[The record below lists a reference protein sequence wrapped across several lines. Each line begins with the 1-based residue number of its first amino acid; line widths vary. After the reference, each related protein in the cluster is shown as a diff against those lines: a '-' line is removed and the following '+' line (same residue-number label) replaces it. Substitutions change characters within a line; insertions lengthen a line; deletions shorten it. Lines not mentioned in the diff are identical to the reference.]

1 MADVQPIGAVMVVG
15 GGVGGIQASLDL
27 AESGFKVYLVETRSA
42 IGGHMAQLDKTFP
55 TNDCAMCIV
64 SPKLV
69 EAGRHIN
76 IDILTDTDVL
86 GVEGEA
92 GRFAVALR
100 RKARYVDVDKCTG
113 CGECQQVCPV
123 VLPARLNVY
132 EEGLVERRAAYR
144 LYPQAVPNAFAIDK
158 LGISPCRD
166 ACPTGQRAQ
175 GYIALIGEGRYH
187 DAMRVIKEDNPFP
200 GICGRICNHRCED
213 ACNRALVDE
222 PVDIRALKRFVTD
235 KVYSEPRV
243 APERCEITHDRQ
255 VAIIGAGPCGL
266 TAAQDLVTLGY
277 PVTVF
282 EALSVAGGMLRVGVP
297 EYRLPAT
304 IIEREIADITDLG
317 VDLRLNHPVQ
327 NLNDLFEQGYDAVLI
342 AVGAHE
348 GIRLPIPGADLDGV
362 IINTRFL
369 RDVRMGNA
377 PELGAKVMVVGAG
390 DVAMDV
396 ARTAVRLGS
405 EVCVHYRRSREEAT
419 AGEEEI
425 RHAAEEGVS
434 FNFLSNPVAVEG
446 DASGRVSGVR
456 CVRMRLGEPDASGR
470 PRPEPIPG
478 SEYLVQCDNVI
489 FSVGQRAGL
498 AFIPADAGVERT
510 RDDRIVVDP
519 DTLATTRAGVFAGG
533 DAVRGTAFVIDS
545 VASGHT
551 AARSIDRFLRGEP
564 LNPPQKPE
572 LPVVHLTESEVDDL
586 VRRGEVVLTRRQGVP
601 EMAVGERLLGFEEVS
616 RGYTDE
622 LAKQEAARCLAC
634 GLCSECLS
642 CSYACGVDAINH
654 DMVDRTETLDVGAII
669 LAPGY
674 ETYNARGSE
683 ELGYGRY
690 PNVLTAMQFERLLS
704 ASGPTYGHVKRPS
717 DHQRPRKIAF
727 LQCVGSRDQEHDYCS
742 SICCMYATKEAIMAC
757 DHEPDTQVKIFMM
770 DMRAFSKGYLEY
782 YQRAQDKY
790 GVEYVR
796 CRVSELRENPTTHNV
811 IVRFAREAGG
821 GDGAQGTAIV
831 EEEFDLVVL
840 AVGAEIPDGV
850 RRLGDNVGIELDRYG
865 FCQGSP
871 FDPLRSSRP
880 GIYACGPLV
889 EPKDIPETVVEASAA
904 AACAEM
910 LLASARGT
918 LVREAEYPPERDVSE
933 EEPRVGVFV
942 CHCGSNIAGFVDVEE
957 VESYVKTIRHVV
969 HAERNLYTC
978 SQDSIA
984 HITEQVQE
992 HGLNRVVVAACTP
1005 LTHEPLFRESLRMAG
1020 LNPYLFEMAN
1030 IRNQCSWVHSQ
1041 DREGATDKAEHLV
1054 RMAVARAA
1062 RLQPLQKVS
1071 IPVRKSA
1078 LVIGGG
1084 VAGMTAAL
1092 SLAGQGFPVHLVER
1106 DGQLGGC
1113 LRHIFHTVE
1122 GPDPQLHLQELIGR
1136 VDAEPL
1142 ISTHLNTVLVEHAG
1156 FRGNFSSRL
1165 RTANSGG
1172 STDEFQVLHGATVV
1186 ASGGQEYRG
1195 TEYLYGQSAQVVTG
1209 QEFEALL
1216 AGQEEVPDEVAMI
1229 LCVGPAEKYCSR
1241 ICCTTA
1247 LKNALRLKDLNPS
1260 ARVTVLYRDIRT
1272 YGFKERLY
1280 TEARRKGILFTR
1292 YDDGHRP
1299 EVELVDGV
1307 LQVRAWESTFDNWM
1321 TLRPD
1326 LLVLSNPV
1334 VPADASKELA
1344 TALKVSRDLDGF
1356 FLEAHVKLRP
1366 VEFAT
1371 EGVYLAGLAHYP
1383 KFIGEATV
1391 QAQAAAA
1398 RAATILSRDTLSV
1411 GGVVAQVDASK
1422 CTACLTCVRVCPYH
1436 VPRISRH
1443 LVGVGG
1449 IAGAAEIEV
1458 AECRGCG
1465 ICIAECPARAIELM
1479 HYTGEQV
1486 EAKIGALLELPQS
1499 VTA

>member
-1 MADVQPIGAVMVVG
+1 
-15 GGVGGIQASLDL
+15 
-27 AESGFKVYLVETRSA
+27 
-42 IGGHMAQLDKTFP
+42 
-55 TNDCAMCIV
+55 
-64 SPKLV
+64 
-69 EAGRHIN
+69 
-76 IDILTDTDVL
+76 
-86 GVEGEA
+86 
-92 GRFAVALR
+92 
-100 RKARYVDVDKCTG
+100 
-113 CGECQQVCPV
+113 
-123 VLPARLNVY
+123 
-132 EEGLVERRAAYR
+132 
-144 LYPQAVPNAFAIDK
+144 
-158 LGISPCRD
+158 
-166 ACPTGQRAQ
+166 
-175 GYIALIGEGRYH
+175 
-187 DAMRVIKEDNPFP
+187 
-200 GICGRICNHRCED
+200 
-213 ACNRALVDE
+213 
-222 PVDIRALKRFVTD
+222 
-235 KVYSEPRV
+235 
-243 APERCEITHDRQ
+243 
-255 VAIIGAGPCGL
+255 
-266 TAAQDLVTLGY
+266 
-277 PVTVF
+277 
-282 EALSVAGGMLRVGVP
+282 
-297 EYRLPAT
+297 
-304 IIEREIADITDLG
+304 
-317 VDLRLNHPVQ
+317 
-327 NLNDLFEQGYDAVLI
+327 
-342 AVGAHE
+342 
-348 GIRLPIPGADLDGV
+348 
-362 IINTRFL
+362 
-369 RDVRMGNA
+369 
-377 PELGAKVMVVGAG
+377 
-390 DVAMDV
+390 
-396 ARTAVRLGS
+396 
-405 EVCVHYRRSREEAT
+405 
-419 AGEEEI
+419 
-425 RHAAEEGVS
+425 
-434 FNFLSNPVAVEG
+434 
-446 DASGRVSGVR
+446 
-456 CVRMRLGEPDASGR
+456 
-470 PRPEPIPG
+470 
-478 SEYLVQCDNVI
+478 
-489 FSVGQRAGL
+489 
-498 AFIPADAGVERT
+498 
-510 RDDRIVVDP
+510 
-519 DTLATTRAGVFAGG
+519 
-533 DAVRGTAFVIDS
+533 
-545 VASGHT
+545 
-551 AARSIDRFLRGEP
+551 
-564 LNPPQKPE
+564 
-572 LPVVHLTESEVDDL
+572 
-586 VRRGEVVLTRRQGVP
+586 
-601 EMAVGERLLGFEEVS
+601 
-616 RGYTDE
+616 
-622 LAKQEAARCLAC
+622 
-634 GLCSECLS
+634 
-642 CSYACGVDAINH
+642 
-654 DMVDRTETLDVGAII
+654 
-669 LAPGY
+669 
-674 ETYNARGSE
+674 
-683 ELGYGRY
+683 
-690 PNVLTAMQFERLLS
+690 
-704 ASGPTYGHVKRPS
+704 
-717 DHQRPRKIAF
+717 
-727 LQCVGSRDQEHDYCS
+727 
-742 SICCMYATKEAIMAC
+742 
-757 DHEPDTQVKIFMM
+757 
-770 DMRAFSKGYLEY
+770 
-782 YQRAQDKY
+782 
-790 GVEYVR
+790 
-796 CRVSELRENPTTHNV
+796 
-811 IVRFAREAGG
+811 
-821 GDGAQGTAIV
+821 
-831 EEEFDLVVL
+831 
-840 AVGAEIPDGV
+840 
-850 RRLGDNVGIELDRYG
+850 
-865 FCQGSP
+865 
-871 FDPLRSSRP
+871 
-880 GIYACGPLV
+880 
-889 EPKDIPETVVEASAA
+889 
-904 AACAEM
+904 
-910 LLASARGT
+910 
-918 LVREAEYPPERDVSE
+918 
-933 EEPRVGVFV
+933 
-942 CHCGSNIAGFVDVEE
+942 
-957 VESYVKTIRHVV
+957 
-969 HAERNLYTC
+969 
-978 SQDSIA
+978 
-984 HITEQVQE
+984 
-992 HGLNRVVVAACTP
+992 
-1005 LTHEPLFRESLRMAG
+1005 MAG